1 MEQVQKSFNMSIKK
15 LSFLISVLISIYF
28 TASGQGKNT
37 ISIKGTR
44 FEMNGEHFEYTGLS
58 FFNALYNPEF
68 NKNSET
74 RLKTIKAFKESGI
87 NVLRI
92 WCQWDNPSGYIDSGK
107 GKTIY
112 NEDGSLKPEGIARM
126 KEILTDADEQGLV
139 ILFVLFARESWN
151 ANIRLSDKAS
161 EMAVENITKELLLHR
176 NQVFQ
181 VWNEYDYRTLDYFN
195 IIKKIDP
202 LRLVTNSPGYGG
214 DLGTDEE
221 NQKMDFLS
229 PHTTRTDDQ
238 HWEVA
243 ANEIKQLIQKFKKPV
258 VDDEPARRGTPLFGG
273 PKSPTSPNDHI
284 IHMLNVWK
292 VGGYVIYHHDMFQTG
307 YGSEAVPANGIP
319 APGFSAYHDQVFD
332 FLKNKSRY
340 LKQIR

>member
-1 MEQVQKSFNMSIKK
+1 MSIKK
-15 LSFLISVLISIYF
+15 LLFLVFTIVSFHF
-28 TASGQGKNT
+28 AASGQGKNV
-37 ISIKGTR
+37 ISIKGNH
-44 FEMNGEHFEYTGLS
+44 FEMNGELFEYTGIS

-74 RLKTIKAFKESGI
+74 RLKYLNTFKEHGI

-92 WCQWDNPSGYIDSGK
+92 WCQWDNGTGFVDSGPAQ
-107 GKTIY
+107 TIY
-112 NEDGSLKPEGIARM
+112 NQDGSLKTELVARM
-126 KEILTDADEQGLV
+126 KDILTDADKHEMV

-151 ANIRLSDKAS
+151 ANIRLSDPAS
-161 EMAVENITKELLLHR
+161 EMAVESITKELLPYR
-176 NQVFQ
+176 NLAFQ
-181 VWNEYDYRTLDYFN
+181 VWNEFNYRTVDYFN

-202 LRLVTNSPGYGG
+202 VRLVTNSPGYGG

-229 PHTTRTDDQ
+229 PHTSRTDDQ

-243 ANEIKQLIQKFKKPV
+243 ANEIKQLIQKFRKPV
-258 VDDEPARRGTPLFGG
+258 VDDEPARRGTPLYGG
-273 PKSPTSPNDHI
+273 PKSPTSQNDHI
-284 IHMLNVWK
+284 LHMYNVWK
-292 VGGYVIYHHDMFQTG
+292 AGGYVIYHHDMFQTG
-307 YGSEAVPANGIP
+307 YGSDAVPANGIP

-340 LKQIR
+340 LKLIR